1 MKHTFFKIFFL
12 TVAITTMVSCSKKI
26 DEAYQNPNADV
37 KVAVEQLLPGI
48 EASMV
53 GNTAFHGTANDMR
66 FIGRYIQNWHL
77 STSGDIY
84 DQMGGVQTDNAT
96 STWRTHYYD
105 LGQNLNNMIKWS
117 GDDKKWDYVGVGQA
131 IFAWSWLTIGDQYGE
146 VILKEAFNTSQLTF
160 KYDTQEDVYTYV
172 RQLCFTS
179 LDNLNKTGDGVSQA
193 NLALGDAYFYN
204 GDVTKWKKFV
214 YGILARS
221 YNHLSNKAN
230 YKPDSVI
237 YYANLSIKSNADNAT
252 LKYTPTGN
260 NRSANFNGP
269 YSNNGIGSLRQSEY
283 SVKLLTGANA
293 ALPGVLDPRRWYFF
307 KTNPNGT
314 FVGVTPNK
322 GATGIANVSDRPDNF
337 YGSTNIT
344 TVAPAGGNDIGCTY
358 IFRNYAESPV
368 LTASEIQFMIA
379 EAALRKGETGTA
391 MNAYKLGISLNFDM
405 LSTLYSANIA
415 PANVITDGTKNAY
428 LANPL
433 VVPATLTLTHI
444 MLQKYISLWGHGI
457 LETWVDMRRFHY
469 TDPDP
474 ATGKQVY
481 ADFAIPTGINLYVDN
496 GGKPVYRV
504 RPRFNSE
511 YVWNLNELIRIGA
524 DKADFHT
531 KESWFS
537 QK

>member
-12 TVAITTMVSCSKKI
+12 TVAITTVVSCSKKI

-66 FIGRYIQNWHL
+66 FIGRYIQNWQL
-77 STSGDIY
+77 SSSGDLY

-131 IFAWSWLTIGDQYGE
+131 IFAWSWLTIGDYYGE

-237 YYANLSIKSNADNAT
+237 YYANLSIKSNTDNAT

-283 SVKLLTGANA
+283 SVKLLTGGNA
-293 ALPGVLDPRRWYFF
+293 ALPGVVDPRRWYFF

-322 GATGIANVSDRPDNF
+322 GVAGIANVSDRPDNF
-337 YGSTNIT
+337 YGSTNTT
-344 TVAPAGGNDIGCTY
+344 TVAPAG
-358 IFRNYAESPV
+358 
-368 LTASEIQFMIA
+368 
-379 EAALRKGETGTA
+379 
-391 MNAYKLGISLNFDM
+391 
-405 LSTLYSANIA
+405 
-415 PANVITDGTKNAY
+415 
-428 LANPL
+428 
-433 VVPATLTLTHI
+433 
-444 MLQKYISLWGHGI
+444 
-457 LETWVDMRRFHY
+457 
-469 TDPDP
+469 
-474 ATGKQVY
+474 
-481 ADFAIPTGINLYVDN
+481 
-496 GGKPVYRV
+496 
-504 RPRFNSE
+504 FNMAF
-511 YVWNLNELIRIGA
+511 GQA
-524 DKADFHT
+524 
-531 KESWFS
+531 
-537 QK
+537 